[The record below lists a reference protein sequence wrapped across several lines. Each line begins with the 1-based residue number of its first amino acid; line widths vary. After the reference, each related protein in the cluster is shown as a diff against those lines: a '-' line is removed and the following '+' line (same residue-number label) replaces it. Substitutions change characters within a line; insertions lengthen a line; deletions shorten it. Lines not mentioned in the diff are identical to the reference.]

1 MTFLCWL
8 LRLFGMA
15 KWAAA
20 LQGGVQGYQ
29 GEVKQEQDQEL
40 STLKAA
46 HAKVDEDAK
55 TEKEKMDAMVNS
67 GDSAGLSDRFN
78 RGD

>member
-1 MTFLCWL
+1 MSFLCWL

-20 LQGGVQGYQ
+20 LEGGAQGYQ
-29 GEVKQEQDQEL
+29 AEVKQEQDQEL
-40 STLKAA
+40 SGLHAA
-46 HAKVDEDAK
+46 HAKVDQEVK
-55 TEKEKMDAMVNS
+55 TEQEKTDAMVNS